1 MTEEELKEK
10 IAKLEEIKALQEE
23 RVKAAADTLD
33 KAKKRFSRE
42 NEKLNRISSEIMKF
56 EGYLFRKSL
65 MKYGI
70 KDFASFEDFL
80 AKNINESMEYENT
93 DNE

>member
-56 EGYLFRKSL
+56 EGYLFQK
-65 MKYGI
+65 I
-70 KDFASFEDFL
+70 F
-80 AKNINESMEYENT
+80 NEVRYKGLCFI
-93 DNE
+93 